1 MLSKRAA
8 TRSTRSSGRGT
19 TTIGTSIPPHICV
32 LLYSSRQHMPGTL
45 RRAKIAVRTTDAVR
59 LQAWRNQSRMPTNAR
74 SCKHL
79 RALLGD
85 AYEDARLKL
94 KNPDGDTFGQ
104 NSRAKPAS
112 KAKGKGKAAASPRK
126 KKAAGGDDDQDD
138 DEDDE
143 DAPKKKVP
151 ELLLANK
158 WDLDDGPDP
167 TGWWMSEKL
176 DGVRYA
182 AFSRMLCVMLISDP
196 SSTYWDGKQMLSRLG
211 NPFTPPDWFLE
222 SMSGR
227 RGIFLRIHDS
237 SRAA

>member
-1 MLSKRAA
+1 
-8 TRSTRSSGRGT
+8 
-19 TTIGTSIPPHICV
+19 
-32 LLYSSRQHMPGTL
+32 
-45 RRAKIAVRTTDAVR
+45 

-112 KAKGKGKAAASPRK
+112 KAKGKGKTAASPRN
-126 KKAAGGDDDQDD
+126 KKAAGGDDD
-138 DEDDE
+138 DEDDDE

-196 SSTYWDGKQMLSRLG
+196 PRTYWDGKQMLSRLG

-227 RGIFLRIHDS
+227 RGIFLRIDDS
-237 SRAA
+237 SRTA